1 MNGKL
6 YSEII
11 SGIDDR
17 HISSAAS
24 YSPFTQSSSEMAK
37 PMRESKKKIFTLAVA
52 ACLVLALGITAY
64 AFDIFGLRNISM
76 DTAEG
81 PMIIINAGK
90 NRDAAEE
97 WNTWC
102 NENINTN
109 QATSDTPAN
118 DIYWVYGAFS
128 QAAKDKLQDVITQY
142 GLQLYADRSQCG
154 TVEELY
160 RLLHADPFLPTPS
173 VDETNIYSGGCD
185 VLDGMAVNGFL
196 SSTVL
201 ESGKSVNYIFYLM
214 TDGYFMQPAIQ
225 LTDAAEYIE
234 ETYTVDDVEMTLALG
249 TDRSYILADADGY
262 SIAVYIRGGSENSN
276 EALSSYQ
283 TNQLAMTD
291 LEQFASSI
299 NFAAIAAIQQ

>member
-52 ACLVLALGITAY
+52 ACLVLAFGITAY

-97 WNTWC
+97 WNIWC
-102 NENINTN
+102 
-109 QATSDTPAN
+109 
-118 DIYWVYGAFS
+118 
-128 QAAKDKLQDVITQY
+128 
-142 GLQLYADRSQCG
+142 
-154 TVEELY
+154 
-160 RLLHADPFLPTPS
+160 
-173 VDETNIYSGGCD
+173 
-185 VLDGMAVNGFL
+185 
-196 SSTVL
+196 
-201 ESGKSVNYIFYLM
+201 
-214 TDGYFMQPAIQ
+214 
-225 LTDAAEYIE
+225 
-234 ETYTVDDVEMTLALG
+234 
-249 TDRSYILADADGY
+249 
-262 SIAVYIRGGSENSN
+262 
-276 EALSSYQ
+276 
-283 TNQLAMTD
+283 
-291 LEQFASSI
+291 
-299 NFAAIAAIQQ
+299 